1 MKRTIRTLTAATMAG
16 AIAFSATPA
25 AHAIEPDQLA
35 RLVEQGLPEA
45 FTDEAGNYYRLV
57 GGEYV
62 KSELP
67 ATAADVAAAPK
78 IVENADGSFSVEGGV
93 NPQPAN
99 PAPATALADLP
110 GNVDIAVEG
119 DQAAN
124 VDAVVEGVT
133 DTRAGAAGRVAE
145 AKCGK
150 DSWYLTKDG
159 KAYVADQKL
168 VDAAQLPA
176 DAKVRTPESVQN
188 DCVFVDTAAGDDAGD
203 AAAALSPAAIAGI
216 AAAAVGLPIVI
227 AGVTYFLNQD
237 GETLVGSSDRVNQQP
252 TPEEK
257 AASDRLRAEHAEE
270 IAAQQ
275 AAAATRGVE
284 AETGSNTVARTLFA
298 LVIASVLGAA
308 AFLAGRRFLV

>member
-25 AHAIEPDQLA
+25 AHAIEADDLA
-35 RLVEQGLPEA
+35 RWVEQGLPEA
-45 FTDEAGNYYRLV
+45 FTDEAGSYYRLI

-62 KSELP
+62 QSELP

-93 NPQPAN
+93 NAQPAN
-99 PAPATALADLP
+99 PAPATDLADLP

-124 VDAVVEGVT
+124 VDTEIEGVT

-145 AKCGK
+145 AKCDGA
-150 DSWYLTKDG
+150 SWYLTKDG
-159 KAYVADQKL
+159 KSYVADQKL
-168 VDAAQLPA
+168 VDVAELPA
-176 DAKVRTPESVQN
+176 DAKVRTPESVQA
-188 DCVFVDTAAGDDAGD
+188 DCVFVDTAAADAAGD
-203 AAAALSPAAIAGI
+203 AALSAGAIAGI

-237 GETLVGSSDRVNQQP
+237 GQTLVGSSDRVNQEP

-275 AAAATRGVE
+275 AAATRGVE
-284 AETGSNTVARTLFA
+284 AETGSNTLARTLFA